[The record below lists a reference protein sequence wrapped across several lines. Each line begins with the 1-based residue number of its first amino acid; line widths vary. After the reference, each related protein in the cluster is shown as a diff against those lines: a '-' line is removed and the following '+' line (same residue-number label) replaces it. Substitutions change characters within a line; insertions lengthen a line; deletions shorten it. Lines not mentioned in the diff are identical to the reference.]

1 MRKFGVYGFLF
12 ALMCTFALPQGYAEG
27 VDKYGVPT
35 IEREAAALERATS
48 TLENGAEADE
58 AIPAPTNVE
67 VGGAEATR
75 TVEERLAD
83 FDEVNDSK
91 WDREVALYRKPE
103 FLPRWRIRGELLTQ
117 QDEGEGKNRDEVQVG
132 KVQVIPYLL
141 VKNFTPRFDFRIHAT
156 LNFEGTLNRR
166 LDEQDSE
173 KKEDRA
179 NNHGIVLRPD
189 KDLIEAVRA
198 ALEWNLGSMGE
209 TQAVIVIEAGKG
221 RIMVGDMPNANFF
234 DYSALEVFNID
245 QTGFI
250 SVGVDAGQKAFLR
263 FEIFNLDE
271 SEKGNFGKSFNLAGE
286 WVFSADADGEPTLR
300 AYVAGT
306 HNEPDFD
313 NKNAVVA
320 LSTDQNQY
328 TVGGEVRNVP
338 YLGNVNAQYV
348 YRDNDNGAAR
358 DDQGFSVT
366 LDRGLDELLVGML
379 GMLSY
384 EYLDTRDSLLGKHQV
399 RLGGRY
405 YPQWLVPEPAED
417 ADEEDLE
424 PQRTWYIQGEYGHG
438 SNGNSPIGS
447 SSDERDMG
455 KVGVG
460 LNW

>member
-58 AIPAPTNVE
+58 AVPAPTNVE

-83 FDEVNDSK
+83 F
-91 WDREVALYRKPE
+91 
-103 FLPRWRIRGELLTQ
+103 
-117 QDEGEGKNRDEVQVG
+117 DEVQVG

-173 KKEDRA
+173 KKEDSA
-179 NNHGIVLRPD
+179 NSHGIVLRPD

-338 YLGNVNAQYV
+338 YLGNVNEQYV

-424 PQRTWYIQGEYGHG
+424 PQRTWYLQGEWGHG

-447 SSDERDMG
+447 SRDR
-455 KVGVG
+455 KSTR
-460 LNW
+460 L